1 LPGSVG
7 DAKIQEDAMG
17 AKKKAKKKAAPRRAP
32 AKKAKKSAAR
42 KVPVRANAV
51 PVRANAIVHW
61 EIQSKMPDRLHK
73 FYAEAFGWKIDASNP
88 MNYGMVSSKGKEGI
102 DGGIG
107 GTQHSGSR
115 VLVYAAV
122 KNILDALARIE
133 GAGGK
138 TIMPRTDVGPV
149 IMALYED
156 PEGNA
161 MGLIEG

>member
-1 LPGSVG
+1 
-7 DAKIQEDAMG
+7 MG
-17 AKKKAKKKAAPRRAP
+17 AKKKAKKKVAPRRAP
-32 AKKAKKSAAR
+32 PKKAKKTAAR
-42 KVPVRANAV
+42 KAQSA
-51 PVRANAIVHW
+51 ASAMVHW
-61 EIQSKMPDRLHK
+61 EIQSTIPERLHK
-73 FYAEAFGWKIDASNP
+73 FYADAFGWKIDAKNP
-88 MNYGMVSSKGKEGI
+88 MNYGMVSSKGKAGI

-107 GTQHSGSR
+107 GTMHGASR

-122 KNILDALARIE
+122 KSIGDALSRIE

-138 TIMPRTDVGPV
+138 TIMPRTDIGPV